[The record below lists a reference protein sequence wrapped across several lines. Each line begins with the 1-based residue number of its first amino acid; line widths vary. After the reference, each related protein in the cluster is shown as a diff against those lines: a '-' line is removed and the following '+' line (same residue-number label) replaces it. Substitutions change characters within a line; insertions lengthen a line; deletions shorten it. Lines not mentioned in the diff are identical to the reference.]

1 VTHLVLSF
9 FANKDVFNNYG
20 LWIFLSI
27 ASVAL
32 FAVFIPLVTFIDNR
46 RKEREAFYRS
56 ETIRRIAEASPDGSR
71 ATIELLHQQNRMSLI
86 KTREGLKIGGIIT
99 LGVGV
104 GVVIFLIPMVGIH
117 VALCGLIPAFV
128 GLAMLV
134 YVYILAEP
142 IV

>member
-1 VTHLVLSF
+1 MTHLAFSF
-9 FANKDVFNNYG
+9 FGPDEVFSNYG

-27 ASVAL
+27 ASVAM
-32 FAVFIPLVTFIDNR
+32 FAVFIPLVTFIDSR
-46 RKEREAFYRS
+46 RKEREAFYKS
-56 ETIRRIAEASPDGSR
+56 ETIRRVAEASPDGSR
-71 ATIELLHQQNRMSLI
+71 ATIELLHAQNRMNLI
-86 KTREGLKIGGIIT
+86 RTREGLKVGGVIT

-104 GVVIFLIPMVGIH
+104 GLVIFLIPLVGVH

-142 IV
+142 LV

>member
-1 VTHLVLSF
+1 MTHLLLSL
-9 FANKDVFNNYG
+9 ATPEDVFSNYG
-20 LWIFLSI
+20 MWIFLSVG
-27 ASVAL
+27 AVAL
-32 FAVFIPLVTFIDNR
+32 FAVFIPLVTFIDSR
-46 RKEREAFYRS
+46 RKEREAFYKS

-71 ATIELLHQQNRMSLI
+71 ATIELLHEQNRISLI

-142 IV
+142 TI